1 MSNDKIVQIKNL
13 SLIFGKNTIN
23 ELKAIDDFSSNFSQ
37 GNIHYII
44 GDSGSG
50 KSTLV
55 LHLNGLLKSSTGD
68 IIIDDIEILGKNKK
82 IKKVKQLRRKIS
94 LVFQY
99 PEYQLF
105 KDTIYNDI
113 LFGPKALGTPKI
125 FYQDINFKNIKK
137 SINENIDMILVTFF
151 EKFKEKVDKE
161 FFLKEYKILGWKF
174 KNSNVTLK
182 LKIKN
187 FSFKV
192 SYFLKEKLLNEI
204 QREIGKK
211 YLNKM
216 GLDDSFLERNPFGL
230 SGGQKRRVAIAGILS
245 IDPEILVFD
254 EPTAGLDP
262 SGEHET
268 MEIISDLKSQGK
280 TLFVITH
287 SMDQVLLNGDT
298 VTVMEKGKILLTG
311 NPYEIFTNPI
321 LYSKT
326 KMEKPKVIE
335 LIDKLVKGNSK
346 FKKLYELKPS
356 NDKEL
361 IKCIIQILERK
372 I

>member
-13 SLIFGKNTIN
+13 TLIFGKNTIN
-23 ELKAIDDFSSNFSQ
+23 EIKAIDNFSSDFSQ

-55 LHLNGLLKSSTGD
+55 LHLNGLLKSNIGD
-68 IIIDDIEILGKNKK
+68 IIIDDIEILAKKKK
-82 IKKVKQLRRKIS
+82 IKKVKELRRKIS

-113 LFGPKALGTPKI
+113 IFGPKALGTPKI
-125 FYQDINFKNIKK
+125 FYNDINLKHIKGMIKENIDTVLLSFSKKFKENVDKETFLKNYKILKWNFKNDHV
-137 SINENIDMILVTFF
+137 N
-151 EKFKEKVDKE
+151 
-161 FFLKEYKILGWKF
+161 
-174 KNSNVTLK
+174 LK
-182 LKIKN
+182 LRINN
-187 FSFKV
+187 FTFKFTH
-192 SYFLKEKLLNEI
+192 FLKEKSIDEI

-268 MEIISDLKSQGK
+268 MEIISNLKKQGK

-311 NPYEIFTNPI
+311 EPYEVFTNPI

-335 LIDKLVKGNSK
+335 FIDELVKKNTK
-346 FKKLYELKPS
+346 FKKLYELKPT
-356 NDKEL
+356 NDKDL
-361 IKCIIQILERK
+361 ISCIIQVIERK